1 MILTMRTIDENREVS
16 LNHKNQGAPHGG
28 ASCRDSVLGDL
39 HCYPGVSILG
49 EVLRCFIGPANRGN
63 GSSMRFR
70 ATAAIC
76 SARHRLVPF
85 REMGLL
91 FKKEQELLHMN

>member
-28 ASCRDSVLGDL
+28 ASCRDSVLSDL

-49 EVLRCFIGPANRGN
+49 EVLRCFIRPA
-63 GSSMRFR
+63 
-70 ATAAIC
+70 
-76 SARHRLVPF
+76 
-85 REMGLL
+85 
-91 FKKEQELLHMN
+91 K